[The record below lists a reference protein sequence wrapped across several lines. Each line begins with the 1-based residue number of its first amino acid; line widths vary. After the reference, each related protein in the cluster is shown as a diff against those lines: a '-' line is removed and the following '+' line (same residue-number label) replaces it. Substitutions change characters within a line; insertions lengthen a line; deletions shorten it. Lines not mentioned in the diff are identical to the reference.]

1 MKAPVSVLIPV
12 KNEEAN
18 IAACLE
24 SVAWADEVFVVDSQ
38 STDATASLAEAAG
51 AHVVQFHYQGGPKK
65 KNWSLANLPF
75 HHEWVLIVDADER
88 VPPELAREIAVCVLR
103 PDGPQGYYVNRR
115 LIFLGRWI
123 RHGGWYPSW
132 NLRLFRHRLGRYE
145 SVAVEAPQTGDNEV
159 HEHVVLEGQAGYLQ
173 NDLLHH
179 DYKSLFH
186 YLERHNRYSDWD
198 SAVYLKLRHEPVFQ
212 QDEHLHGAVR
222 RKRLLKRLW
231 VRLPFRP
238 LVRFLYMYVLRAG
251 FLDGAAGLHFCLLT
265 SIHEYHIGLK
275 MLERLRQ
282 AAAPE
287 AIPLP
292 TEAAATRQAEVPRQ

>member
-1 MKAPVSVLIPV
+1 MTAPANVSVLVPV
-12 KNEEAN
+12 KNEAAN

-24 SVAWADEVFVVDSQ
+24 SLRWAGEIFVVDSQ
-38 STDATASLAEAAG
+38 STDGTAALAAAAG
-51 AHVVQFHYQGGPKK
+51 AQVVQFYYQGGPKK

-75 HHEWVLIVDADER
+75 RNEWVLIVDADER
-88 VPPELAREIAVCVLR
+88 VPPELAEEICASIHR
-103 PDGPQGYYVNRR
+103 PDGPDGYYLNRK

-123 RHGGWYPSW
+123 RHAGWYPSW

-145 SVAVEAPQTGDNEV
+145 AAPAGSPQAGDNEV
-159 HEHVVLEGQAGYLQ
+159 HEHVVLDGRAGYLR

-198 SAVYLKLRHEPVFQ
+198 SAVYLELRRQPLFAPAPFQ
-212 QDEHLHGAVR
+212 GAVR
-222 RKRLLKRLW
+222 RKRWLKRLW

-238 LVRFLYMYVLRAG
+238 LLRFLYMYVLRAG
-251 FLDGAAGLHFCLLT
+251 FLDGAAGWHFCVLA

-275 MLERLRQ
+275 MQERLRQ
-282 AAAPE
+282 SA
-287 AIPLP
+287 
-292 TEAAATRQAEVPRQ
+292 